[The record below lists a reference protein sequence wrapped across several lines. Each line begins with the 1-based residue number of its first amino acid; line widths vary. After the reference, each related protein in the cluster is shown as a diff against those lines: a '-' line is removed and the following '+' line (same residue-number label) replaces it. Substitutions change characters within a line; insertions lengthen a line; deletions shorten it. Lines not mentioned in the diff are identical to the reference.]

1 MGAADAVNYNL
12 CHVFLVLFV
21 DILVLAYVNWRKP
34 LQTSLK
40 IAYLSTDTKDCSD
53 TTEAWRDG

>member
-1 MGAADAVNYNL
+1 MGGADAVNYNL
-12 CHVFLVLFV
+12 RSVFLVLFV

-40 IAYLSTDTKDCSD
+40 IAYLEYRYK
-53 TTEAWRDG
+53 GL